1 MTWSEMQPAS
11 CRFTLKVSLQSF
23 GLGLKAMGLASLGR
37 KCNRHHAG
45 FATRRKIKRHPEMG
59 GIDYSAGCKTRKVSG
74 RFTAPSEDDA

>member
-45 FATRRKIKRHPEMG
+45 FDRNGLMQAKPPGSEASPGGAKRMAVLIWE
-59 GIDYSAGCKTRKVSG
+59 
-74 RFTAPSEDDA
+74 TA